1 LLLNHRTPGPADP
14 DLQDFRS
21 SSSTNSQLAKR
32 RCIVIFEDALAGVEA
47 GKRGQFGCVV
57 GIDRGQQSTALRQHG
72 ADVVIESLQE
82 VHVDE
87 N

>member
-1 LLLNHRTPGPADP
+1 LV
-14 DLQDFRS
+14 
-21 SSSTNSQLAKR
+21 LAKR

-57 GIDRGQQSTALRQHG
+57 GIDRGQQMALRQHG

>member
-1 LLLNHRTPGPADP
+1 
-14 DLQDFRS
+14 
-21 SSSTNSQLAKR
+21 
-32 RCIVIFEDALAGVEA
+32 
-47 GKRGQFGCVV
+47 VV
-57 GIDRGQQSTALRQHG
+57 GIDRGQQSMALRQHG